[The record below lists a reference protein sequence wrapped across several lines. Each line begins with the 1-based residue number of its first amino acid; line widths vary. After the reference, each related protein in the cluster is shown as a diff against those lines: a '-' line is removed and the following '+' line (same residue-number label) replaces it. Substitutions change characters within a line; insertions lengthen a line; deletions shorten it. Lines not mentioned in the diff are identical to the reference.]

1 MAECD
6 SNGNVNVSK
15 FGTNVAG
22 CGGFIN
28 ISQNTKNC
36 IFCGTF
42 TAGGLKTKVEDGK
55 LVIVQ
60 EGKKKKFVSSVEQI
74 TFSGNYARRNE
85 MNVKFVTERAVIEL
99 LADGLTVTEIAPGID
114 LQTQVL
120 GQMDFKPL
128 VAENLKTMDPRIFV
142 DAPMGIKDEILAKVK

>member
-1 MAECD
+1 
-6 SNGNVNVSK
+6 
-15 FGTNVAG
+15 
-22 CGGFIN
+22 
-28 ISQNTKNC
+28 
-36 IFCGTF
+36 
-42 TAGGLKTKVEDGK
+42 
-55 LVIVQ
+55 VIVQ

-120 GQMDFKPL
+120 DQMDFKPL